1 MNAIHIR
8 LPSCSSSCAGIYKSF
23 EAEARASSGSS
34 RIYDSVSVFAG
45 ICDAIHSSG
54 RRKRSGSQQ
63 AIDGTARVPLDSG
76 RSAFARR
83 SCVVIPE
90 ALVDRF
96 SRCALRRISFRL
108 ITHRKFSPTSC
119 REATSLSSY
128 RNLFSKRREVLM
140 QRLQAA
146 FGEMLSESK
155 AIRLVSDWTTCI
167 MQLVCAY

>member
-1 MNAIHIR
+1 
-8 LPSCSSSCAGIYKSF
+8 
-23 EAEARASSGSS
+23 
-34 RIYDSVSVFAG
+34 
-45 ICDAIHSSG
+45 
-54 RRKRSGSQQ
+54 
-63 AIDGTARVPLDSG
+63 
-76 RSAFARR
+76 
-83 SCVVIPE
+83 VVIPE